1 MTPRLLHAMAVYIRD
16 RDLRDVNSFLNEV
29 LCDMRR
35 NDHLA
40 LRMYDMF
47 FKSEQFRSR
56 VKEYL
61 TLQRADSLNNTIS
74 RLAYKIDILMRGPW

>member
-1 MTPRLLHAMAVYIRD
+1 MTPRFLHAMAVYIRD

-35 NDHLA
+35 NDYLA
-40 LRMYDMF
+40 SRMYDMF

-61 TLQRADSLNNTIS
+61 MLQRADSLNNTIS
-74 RLAYKIDILMRGPW
+74 RLEYKIDILMRGPR

>member
-1 MTPRLLHAMAVYIRD
+1 MTPRLLHALAVYIRD

-40 LRMYDMF
+40 SRMYDMF

-61 TLQRADSLNNTIS
+61 TLQRADSLNNKIS
-74 RLAYKIDILMRGPW
+74 MLAYKIDILTRGPW